1 MKKILT
7 LCACAL
13 LATSLMAAQTATS
26 VEEDKNPKV
35 DISTRVRQI
44 EDTYAEFHP
53 TASMVTLD
61 LEYTPLTGEVIVN
74 YTCMAASFDQGEAM
88 NTIDAILEEF
98 TQENQF
104 TKKPVF
110 VRKYRTR
117 YYKDS
122 RDIRMAS
129 YRRWVRFDVNN

>member
-13 LATSLMAAQTATS
+13 LATALMTAQTTPTS

-61 LEYTPLTGEVIVN
+61 LEYTPLTGEVIIN

-98 TQENQF
+98 AEENQF
-104 TKKPVF
+104 TTKPAY
-110 VRKYRTR
+110 VRKDRTR
-117 YYKDS
+117 YFKDS

-129 YRRWVRFDVNN
+129 YRRWVRFDVR

>member
-1 MKKILT
+1 MKKIFT

-13 LATSLMAAQTATS
+13 LAAAVTTAQTTPTS

-35 DISTRVRQI
+35 DISTQVRQI
-44 EDTYAEFHP
+44 EDKYAEFHP
-53 TASMVTLD
+53 TASLVTLD
-61 LEYTPLTGEVIVN
+61 LEYTPLTGEVIIN

-98 TQENQF
+98 TLENQF
-104 TKKPVF
+104 TKKPSL
-110 VRKYRTR
+110 VRKDRTR
-117 YYKDS
+117 YFKDS

-129 YRRWVRFDVNN
+129 YRRWVRFDNR